1 MPKIEKLYAYI
12 AHEKKDP
19 DDEGVT
25 AFLMPAMGFKGEQW
39 MPMVGADEARMKS
52 LKQKAQEIANTTG
65 QKIALA
71 EFSVRTDLETIE
83 PLQCDS
89 LCIRFMNKDCCTERE
104 DGICDRPDEYREIG
118 DVADALNEAMF
129 K

>member
-1 MPKIEKLYAYI
+1 MPKIEKFYAYI
-12 AHEKKDP
+12 AHEKEDP

-25 AFLMPAMGFKGEQW
+25 AFLMPAMGFKREQW

-65 QKIALA
+65 QKITLA
-71 EFSVRTDLETIE
+71 EFSIRTDLETIE

-89 LCIRFMNKDCCTERE
+89 LCIRFMNKGCCTERE
-104 DGICDRPDEYREIG
+104 DGICDSPDMYREIG
-118 DVADALNEAMF
+118 DVADALNDRLVE
-129 K
+129 